1 MEAYELHFNPKTKK
15 ELAFETFCFEPETAQ
30 EKKLG
35 SLYLA
40 GLINGEDEAGLEI
53 IFELAALIKTQYY
66 RPENTNAETAF
77 KEVLKQANGL
87 LAGIN
92 LKESSSISFF
102 ALSSKENELNFSQF
116 GNAVK
121 AVFYQKG
128 KISEMDGN
136 TKNKNPAFKNIVSG
150 KLGMNDSMMILS
162 SDVLDFF
169 SEKKLLEKMT
179 LEKESKGIQKA
190 LDKFKKETGS
200 LSGFC
205 LFLRSRQADLSKKIK
220 LNGAEGK
227 KLLPFLSGLEKISS
241 KISLP
246 SFSLP
251 ANRWRRFSLPGIA
264 DLNPAIAKL
273 LKNKT
278 LSLKENFG
286 QLPRWSGRRRKD
298 IASVAF
304 LVLIFLAG
312 FFMSQA
318 EKKKE
323 LDAALK
329 EIKQVEQMA
338 SRADLLAKQY
348 KDQEANLLLQEA
360 LNRISL
366 EIKKSQ
372 AAGREAETLENKIRE
387 KLYAINKFESNTP
400 FETVLE
406 LSKNKTTLIPNNIL
420 YQNEKFYLFNSVSG
434 KLLVYDIK
442 DRSGETFSSRNNLAF
457 GKVFGKDQI
466 IFIDSQNQIVLF
478 RGDNFQTLGLIA
490 FPYPGTELQSFE
502 TFKSNL
508 YLLGYDL
515 DSKEFP
521 KEIIKYG
528 YLGNF
533 KWEGPQ
539 TWLEKTP
546 KDTVSIAADGLLWLL
561 NSGGS
566 IKSYYGGQFQNEISL
581 KIFPYLKSISKILA
595 PSTLSNL
602 YLLEPGQKRIII
614 LDKNGEILKQLQNDQ
629 WTNLLDFAVAP
640 DGKTI
645 YLLNENSILKVG
657 L

>member
-15 ELAFETFCFEPETAQ
+15 ELAFETFCFEPETAR

-40 GLINGEDEAGLEI
+40 GLISGEDEAGLEI
-53 IFELAALIKTQYY
+53 IFELAALIKNQYY
-66 RPENTNAETAF
+66 RPENTDAEAAF
-77 KEVLKQANGL
+77 KEALKQANSL

-102 ALSSKENELNFSQF
+102 ALGSKENELNFSRF
-116 GNAVK
+116 GDAVK

-136 TKNKNPAFKNIVSG
+136 ARNKSPAFKNIVSG
-150 KLGMNDSMMILS
+150 KLEMNGSMMILS

-169 SEKKLLEKMT
+169 SEKKLLEKLT

-205 LFLRSRQADLSKKIK
+205 LFLRPRQADLSKKIK
-220 LNGAEGK
+220 LNGTEGK
-227 KLLPFLSGLEKISS
+227 KPLPFLSGLEKMSS

-251 ANRWRRFSLPGIA
+251 ANRWRRFSLPRIA
-264 DLNPAIAKL
+264 DLNPAIAK

-304 LVLIFLAG
+304 LALIFLAG

-329 EIKQVEQMA
+329 EIKQVEQMM
-338 SRADLLAKQY
+338 SRADLLAGQDKGR
-348 KDQEANLLLQEA
+348 DANLILQEA
-360 LNRISL
+360 LDRISL
-366 EIKKSQ
+366 EIRKSQ
-372 AAGREAETLENKIRE
+372 AAGREAEALGNKIRE
-387 KLYAINKFESNTP
+387 KLYTINKVESNAS

-406 LSKNKTTLIPNNIL
+406 LSENKTTLIPNNIL

-442 DRSGETFSSRNNLAF
+442 DRSGETFSSQNNLAF
-457 GKVFGKDQI
+457 GKIFGKDQI
-466 IFIDSQNQIVLF
+466 VFIDSQNQIVLF
-478 RGDNFQTLGLIA
+478 RSDNFQTPGSIA
-490 FPYPGTELQSFE
+490 FPHPGTELQSFE
-502 TFKSNL
+502 TFKNNL

-515 DSKEFP
+515 DNKDFP

-595 PSTLSNL
+595 PSALSSL

-614 LDKNGEILKQLQNDQ
+614 LDKDGEIVKQLQNDQ

-640 DGKTI
+640 DGRTI
-645 YLLNENSILKVG
+645 YLLNETSILKVD